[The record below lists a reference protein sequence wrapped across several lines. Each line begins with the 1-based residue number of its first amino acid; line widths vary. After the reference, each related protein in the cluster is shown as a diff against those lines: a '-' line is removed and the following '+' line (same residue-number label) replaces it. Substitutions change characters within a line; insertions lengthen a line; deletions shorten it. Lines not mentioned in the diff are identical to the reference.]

1 MPYEG
6 SLAGERTVR
15 SVFAN
20 TRADGEAFL
29 AEAATIP
36 LRAEVSRHPL
46 TDANR
51 VLADLRGSRV
61 RGTAVLMID

>member
-1 MPYEG
+1 V
-6 SLAGERTVR
+6 AGERTVR

-36 LRAEVSRHPL
+36 LRAAVSRHPL

>member
-1 MPYEG
+1 
-6 SLAGERTVR
+6 
-15 SVFAN
+15 VFAN
-20 TRADGEAFL
+20 PRADGEAFL